1 MVKKDLIKK
10 IAEKTGATQ
19 PESEKFLEATL
30 ESIAGYLMDGEKVSL
45 NGFGIFDVKETKA
58 RQGRN
63 PKTGEA
69 VSIPASKKPT
79 FKFGKPIRD
88 AVK

>member
-1 MVKKDLIKK
+1 MTKEDLIKV
-10 IAEKTGATQ
+10 IAEKAESTQ
-19 PESEKFLEATL
+19 AESKKFLEATL
-30 ESIAGYLMDGEKVSL
+30 ESIAGSLMDGEKISL
-45 NGFGIFDVKETKA
+45 NGFGIFDVKETNA

-79 FKFGKPIRD
+79 FKFGKPIKD